1 MTAHRLGPQLEQFG
15 KEAMVRLIGY
25 LFGIGTVLFMVV
37 ALGVAWYVG
46 GVTRDLP
53 DYEVLANYEPP
64 VTTRIHASDG
74 SLMAEHARERRL
86 YLPIQAVPD
95 RVKAAFLSA
104 EDKNFYH
111 HAGLDYKG
119 LLRAVITNLEN
130 LKSGKR
136 LVGASTITQQV
147 AKNFLLSS
155 ERTFDRKIRE
165 AVLAYRIEQAYSKDR
180 IFELYLNEIFYGL
193 NSYGIASAALTYFN
207 KSVNELN
214 LQEAA
219 YLAAL
224 PKGPSNYHPYRRT
237 DQAITRRNWVIDR
250 MVENG
255 YVKPSDGGEAKKQP
269 LGVNPRRL
277 GSYLFASD
285 YFAEEV
291 RREIISRYGED
302 ALYEGGLSV
311 RTTLDPKLQRLA
323 RQALQKGLIKYDV
336 ARGYRGPIAKIELK
350 EDWGLDVV
358 EIAPLYDLPEWRLA
372 VVLETNDESATIGLR
387 PNRSAS
393 GKVDDARDTV
403 TLSGTDMEWAY
414 RMKLEGKRSKAKTVS
429 DIFKRGDVIY
439 VQSAK
444 QEDGQEKFVLRQ
456 MPEVQGA
463 LAAMD
468 PHTGRVLAMVG
479 GFSYAQSQFNRA
491 TQAMRQPGSAF
502 KPFVYAAALDNGYSP
517 ASVVLDAP
525 IQLVSGGELWQP
537 KNYGGGSAG
546 PSTLRLG
553 IERSRNLMT
562 VRLAKDMGMNLVAE
576 YAERFGIYDDMPPL
590 LAMSL
595 GSGETTVLR
604 MISGYAVLANGGK
617 QIKPSLIDRIQDRY
631 GKTIFKHEERSCDAC
646 SATEWQNQE
655 EPEVV
660 DNREQVLDP
669 MTAYQITSM
678 LEGVVTRGT
687 AAGKVKLGRAAAG
700 KTGTTNDEKDAWFVG
715 YTPDLVAG
723 VFFGFD
729 TPTPMGRGAT
739 GGSLAAPI
747 FNEFMNAALEKKRPA
762 KFRVPP
768 GLQLIAINRKTG
780 MEAQPGEPDVIY
792 ESFKPGTGPAD
803 FFSVIGMEE
812 YATGEEILN
821 VSPQANR
828 AIVSGAG
835 GLY

>member
-1 MTAHRLGPQLEQFG
+1 ML
-15 KEAMVRLIGY
+15 RLIGY
-25 LFGIGTVLFMVV
+25 LFGMGAVLFFVA

-46 GVTRDLP
+46 DVARDLP
-53 DYEVLANYEPP
+53 DYEVLSTYEPP

-74 SLMAEHARERRL
+74 ALMAEHARERRL
-86 YLPIQAVPD
+86 YIPIQAVPD

-104 EDKNFYH
+104 EDKNFYQH
-111 HAGLDYKG
+111 NGLDYTG
-119 LLRAVITNLEN
+119 LVRAVITNVEN
-130 LKSGKR
+130 FSSGKR

-147 AKNFLLSS
+147 AKNFLLTS
-155 ERTFDRKIRE
+155 EQRFERKVRE
-165 AVLAYRIEQAYSKDR
+165 AILAFRIEQAYSKDR
-180 IFELYLNEIFYGL
+180 ILELYLNEIFYGL

-207 KSVNELN
+207 KSVNELT
-214 LQEAA
+214 LPEAA

-224 PKGPSNYHPYRRT
+224 PKGPSNYHPYRKT

-255 YVKPSDGGEAKKQP
+255 YVKQADADSAKEQP
-269 LGVNPRRL
+269 LGVNPRI
-277 GSYLFASD
+277 GGANLFASD

-291 RREIISRYGED
+291 RRQIIARYGED

-311 RTTLDPKLQRLA
+311 RTTLDPQLQVKARRALQR
-323 RQALQKGLIKYDV
+323 GLMRYDV
-336 ARGYRGPIAKIELK
+336 KQGYRGPVTNISVSG
-350 EDWGLDVV
+350 DWG
-358 EIAPLYDLPEWRLA
+358 IALSEVDPLRDLPEWRLA
-372 VVLETNDESATIGLR
+372 VVLDADDEKATVGLR
-387 PNRSAS
+387 PTRSAS
-393 GKVDDARDTV
+393 GKVSEERQTV
-403 TLSGTDMEWAY
+403 ALAGADMEWAY
-414 RMKLEGKRSKAKTVS
+414 RVRTDGKASKVKTVAE
-429 DIFKRGDVIY
+429 ILKPGDVVY
-439 VQSAK
+439 VEEVAAGD
-444 QEDGQEKFVLRQ
+444 DGKKHILRQ
-456 MPEVQGA
+456 LPQVQGA
-463 LAAMD
+463 IAAID
-468 PHTGRVLAMVG
+468 PHTGRVLALVG

-491 TQAMRQPGSAF
+491 TQAMRQPGSSF

-576 YAERFGIYDDMPPL
+576 YAERFGIYEDMLPV

-604 MISGYAVLANGGK
+604 MISAYAVLANGGK

-631 GKTIFKHEERSCDAC
+631 GKTIFKHEERTCDAC
-646 SATEWQNQE
+646 TVTDWQNQQ

-669 MTAYQITSM
+669 MTAYQVTSM

-687 AAGKVKLGRAAAG
+687 AAGKVKLERPVAG
-700 KTGTTNDEKDAWFVG
+700 KTGTTNEEKDAWFVG

-723 VFFGFD
+723 VFIGFD
-729 TPTPMGRGAT
+729 TPTPMGRGST
-739 GGSLAAPI
+739 GGELAAPI
-747 FNEFMNAALEKKRPA
+747 FNEFMTAALEESLPVD
-762 KFRVPP
+762 FRVPP
-768 GLQLIAINRKTG
+768 GLQLIPINRKTG

-803 FFSVIGMEE
+803 FFSVIGLEE

-828 AIVSGAG
+828 AIISGAG

>member
-1 MTAHRLGPQLEQFG
+1 ML
-15 KEAMVRLIGY
+15 RLIGY
-25 LFGIGTVLFMVV
+25 LFGIGTILFFVV

-46 GVTRDLP
+46 AVTRDLP
-53 DYEVLANYEPP
+53 DYEVLSSYEPP

-74 SLMAEHARERRL
+74 ALMAEHARERRL
-86 YLPIQAVPD
+86 YLPIQAIPD

-104 EDKNFYH
+104 EDKNFYQH
-111 HAGLDYKG
+111 NGLDYIG
-119 LLRAVITNLEN
+119 LIRATITNVEN
-130 LKSGKR
+130 YSSGKR

-165 AVLAYRIEQAYSKDR
+165 AVLAYRIEQAYAKDR
-180 IFELYLNEIFYGL
+180 ILELYLNEIFYGL

-207 KSVNELN
+207 KSVNELT

-224 PKGPSNYHPYRRT
+224 PKAPSNYHPYRHT
-237 DQAITRRNWVIDR
+237 DRAITRRNWVIDR

-255 YVKPSDGGEAKKQP
+255 YVKTADGDEAKAQD
-269 LGVNPRRL
+269 LGVNPRRG
-277 GSYLFASD
+277 GSHLFASD

-291 RREIISRYGED
+291 RRQIIGRYGED

-311 RTTLDPKLQRLA
+311 RTTLDPKIQILARKALQR
-323 RQALQKGLIKYDV
+323 GLIRYDTQQ
-336 ARGYRGPIAKIELK
+336 GYRGPVATVITDG
-350 EDWGLDVV
+350 DWGVAVAEVEPLRDV
-358 EIAPLYDLPEWRLA
+358 PEWRLA
-372 VVLETNDESATIGLR
+372 VVLDADDEKATVGLR
-387 PNRSAS
+387 PSRTAS
-393 GKVDDARDTV
+393 GKVAEDRKTTILNGA
-403 TLSGTDMEWAY
+403 DMEWAY
-414 RMKLEGKRSKAKTVS
+414 RIKVDKDRKKVKTVS
-429 DIFKRGDVIY
+429 EILKPGDVVY
-439 VQSAK
+439 VEEIK
-444 QEDGQEKFVLRQ
+444 PEEGEPKHVLRQ
-456 MPEVQGA
+456 PPEVQGA
-463 LAAMD
+463 IAALD
-468 PHTGRVLAMVG
+468 PHTGRVLALVG

-576 YAERFGIYDDMPPL
+576 YAERFGIYDEMPPL

-604 MISGYAVLANGGK
+604 MISAYAVLANGGK

-631 GKTIFKHEERSCDAC
+631 GKTIFKHEERTCDAC
-646 SATEWQNQE
+646 IVTEWQSQD

-660 DNREQVLDP
+660 DTREQVLDP
-669 MTAYQITSM
+669 MTAYQVTSM

-687 AAGKVKLGRAAAG
+687 AASKVNLGRAAAG
-700 KTGTTNDEKDAWFVG
+700 KTGTTNEEKDAWFVG

-723 VFFGFD
+723 VFIGYD
-729 TPTPMGRGAT
+729 TPTPMGRGST
-739 GGSLAAPI
+739 GGALAAPI
-747 FNEFMNAALEKKRPA
+747 FNEFMMAALENTFPA
-762 KFRVPP
+762 DFRVPP
-768 GLQLIAINRKTG
+768 GLQLIPINRKTG
-780 MEAQPGEPDVIY
+780 MEARPGEPDVIY

-828 AIVSGAG
+828 AIVSGGG